1 MRVGKAEA
9 CPPSQARK
17 RGGHG
22 ATLQTSNQE
31 EAMIKVSVMYPN
43 NPGVRFD
50 HDYYRD
56 KHMPMLKARMGDSC
70 KYYTIDKGLA
80 GGAPGAPATYVGMC
94 HIFADSIEAFQAGF
108 GPHAKEILADIK
120 NYTDAAPVMQ
130 ISEVVVEK

>member
-1 MRVGKAEA
+1 LTRPIARA
-9 CPPSQARK
+9 RTQSQK
-17 RGGHG
+17 
-22 ATLQTSNQE
+22 TENQE

-43 NPGVRFD
+43 KPGVRFD

-56 KHMPMLKARMGDSC
+56 KHMPLVKARMGDGC

-94 HIFADSIEAFQAGF
+94 HIFAESVDTFQKTF
-108 GPHAKEILADIK
+108 GPHAKEIMADIA